1 MNTKDEEYMIT
12 LDNCRSITQA
22 AEMLH
27 ITQPALSI
35 FLSKLEASLD
45 MVLFERMGKRLI
57 PTPAGKAYLKYARQI
72 MALKGD
78 FEQETLALKKALR
91 GELHIG
97 CLEKR
102 SHYLMPSLIRRFQQI
117 YPGIR
122 ITLHTDRPEKLY
134 RLLQDG
140 QVDLIYI
147 NRDLPVAELNGQLIR
162 SDHLLLVL
170 PEGHPAAACARPAE
184 DKHYPYLDLKYVEQ
198 ETLYVLPEGHSI
210 RFMVDDAIQYS
221 HIHPQHLCIIST
233 IDLGCQM
240 ASEGLGASF
249 TTESYTRTL
258 TYPAPRRY
266 FLTGNL
272 STKVNWKVYW
282 RKSTVLSQY
291 MREFIKLLKETEQE
305 AISS

>member
-22 AEMLH
+22 AEKLH

-35 FLSKLEASLD
+35 FLSKLEANLN

-72 MALKGD
+72 MTLKGD
-78 FEQETLALKKALR
+78 FEQETLALKKGQQ
-91 GELHIG
+91 GELHVG

-102 SHYLMPSLIRRFQQI
+102 SHFLMPRLIRRFQETH
-117 YPGIR
+117 PGIH
-122 ITLHTDRPEKLY
+122 ITLHTY
-134 RLLQDG
+134 RLEELYQLLLDG
-140 QVDLIYI
+140 QADLIYA
-147 NRDLPVAELNGQLIR
+147 NRDLQMPELNSAPIR

-170 PEGHPAAACARPAE
+170 PEGHPAAAFAQTVE
-184 DKHYPYLDLKYVEQ
+184 EKSFPYLDLKYVEP
-198 ETLYVLPEGHSI
+198 ETFYVLSPGHSI

-221 HIHPQHLCIIST
+221 RIHPRHLHTIAT

-240 ASEGLGASF
+240 ASEGLGVSF
-249 TTESYTRTL
+249 TTESYTQSL
-258 TYPAPRRY
+258 IYPAPRQY

-272 STKVNWKVYW
+272 SKKPTGKYSGAKAP
-282 RKSTVLSQY
+282 SCLT
-291 MREFIKLLKETEQE
+291 I
-305 AISS
+305 